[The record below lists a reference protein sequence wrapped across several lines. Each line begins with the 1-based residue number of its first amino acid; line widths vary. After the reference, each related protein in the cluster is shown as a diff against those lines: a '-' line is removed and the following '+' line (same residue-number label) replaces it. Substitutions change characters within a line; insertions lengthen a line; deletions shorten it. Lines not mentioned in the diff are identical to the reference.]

1 MHFEFPNHAPAFP
14 TRGNELSRSAA
25 VMCSQTA
32 KGRHSRPPISLT
44 LGQLHLCASLIAKK
58 ICMPNS
64 KKKKGTSPIPTS
76 SLLPWSRLVLAS
88 GRWKY
93 LTFENIF
100 LYALL
105 YCSYFKMYDSIWD
118 GSYDFLK
125 LFYLRFILLTS
136 PFCFLFE
143 WTLLLNTQ
151 TAFGHLII

>member
-64 KKKKGTSPIPTS
+64 KKKKRNITYPHFITTSMITPCIGKQAPTLGSKPIRFVSVDRNISHLKIFSCMHSFIVHISKCMT
-76 SLLPWSRLVLAS
+76 RFEMVL
-88 GRWKY
+88 
-93 LTFENIF
+93 TIF
-100 LYALL
+100 W
-105 YCSYFKMYDSIWD
+105 SYFICAS
-118 GSYDFLK
+118 
-125 LFYLRFILLTS
+125 FY
-136 PFCFLFE
+136 
-143 WTLLLNTQ
+143 
-151 TAFGHLII
+151 